1 MIQDGN
7 MDGTWKLSLVQLLR
21 DVDTRWSAIKLMIGH
36 ILDLTQVHMPTAHL
50 FFVFVLIQV
59 SYLGY

>member
-1 MIQDGN
+1 